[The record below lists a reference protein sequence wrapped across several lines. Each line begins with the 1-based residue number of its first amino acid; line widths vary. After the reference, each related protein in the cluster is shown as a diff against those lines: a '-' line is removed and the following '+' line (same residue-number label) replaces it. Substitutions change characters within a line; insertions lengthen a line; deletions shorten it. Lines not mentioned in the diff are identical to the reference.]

1 VTAVRK
7 PSSLLSIAEYLAGE
21 KLAEVK
27 HEYLGGVVHAMAGA
41 SNRHNMI
48 ASNFLGALITRF
60 RGKACQ
66 PLNSDTK
73 VRITFPDHTRFY
85 YPDAMVV
92 CHRNPDE
99 DQFQDQPVL
108 IVEVLSDSTRRADLT
123 EKRDAYFT
131 IGSLLVLILVEPD
144 EARVVLYRRGL
155 PQGGFAAEEY
165 GGLDA
170 VVPLPEFD
178 TDVPL
183 AEIYERVALDSG
195 RSPVG

>member
-1 VTAVRK
+1 MTAIRQ
-7 PSSLLSIAEYLAGE
+7 PSSLLSIEEYLAGE
-21 KLAEVK
+21 ERAEVK

-41 SNRHNMI
+41 SNRHNII
-48 ASNFLGALITRF
+48 ASNFLGALIARF
-60 RGKACQ
+60 RGKSCQ

-99 DQFQDQPVL
+99 DHFQDQPVL

-123 EKRDAYFT
+123 EKKDAYLT
-131 IGSLLVLILVEPD
+131 ISSLQVLIFVEP
-144 EARVVLYRRGL
+144 EEVRVLLYRRSL

-165 GGLDA
+165 RGLKTMI
-170 VVPLPEFD
+170 PLPELD
-178 TDVPL
+178 TEIPL
-183 AEIYERVALDSG
+183 AELYERVALDL
-195 RSPVG
+195 